1 MNDITTTV
9 IGNAVTDVS
18 LRVTSSGTSVASFRI
33 ASNSR
38 RFDKSTSSWIDQE
51 PSYLS
56 ITAWSQLA
64 ENVALSVHKGQPL
77 VVTGK
82 LKVRQWQDAD
92 KSGTNVEIDAIAIG
106 HDLNRGTSEF
116 TKVKRVSEFYEQ
128 DPWINEAADTE
139 ISAA

>member
-1 MNDITTTV
+1 MNDIITTV

-38 RFDKSTSSWIDQE
+38 RFDKSTNSWIDQE

-64 ENVALSVHKGQPL
+64 ENVALSVHKGQGL

-92 KSGTNVEIDAIAIG
+92 KSGTNVEIDATAIG

-128 DPWINEAADTE
+128 DPWMNEAADTE
-139 ISAA
+139 INAA

>member
-1 MNDITTTV
+1 MNDIITTV

-38 RFDKSTSSWIDQE
+38 RFDKSTNSWIEQE

-56 ITAWSQLA
+56 VTAWSQLA
-64 ENVALSVHKGQPL
+64 ENVALSVHKGQGL

-82 LKVRQWQDAD
+82 LKVRQWEEAD
-92 KSGTNVEIDAIAIG
+92 KSGTNVEIDATSIG

-128 DPWINEAADTE
+128 DPWMNEAADTE

>member
-1 MNDITTTV
+1 MNDIITTV

-18 LRVTSSGTSVASFRI
+18 LRVTSTGASVASFRI

-38 RFDKSTSSWIDQE
+38 RFDKSTNSWIDQE

-64 ENVALSVHKGQPL
+64 ENVALSVHKGQGL

-82 LKVRQWQDAD
+82 LKVRQWQDGD

-128 DPWINEAADTE
+128 DPWMNEAADTE

>member
-1 MNDITTTV
+1 MNDIITTV

-38 RFDKSTSSWIDQE
+38 RFEKSTSSWIDQE

-106 HDLNRGTSEF
+106 HDLNRGSSEF

-128 DPWINEAADTE
+128 DPWMNEAADTE

>member
-1 MNDITTTV
+1 MNDIITTV

-18 LRVTSSGTSVASFRI
+18 LRTTSTGASVASFRM

-38 RFDKSTSSWIDQE
+38 RFDKSTNTWIEQD

-64 ENVALSVHKGQPL
+64 ENVALSVHKGQAL

-82 LKVRQWQDAD
+82 LKVKQWQDAE
-92 KSGTNVEIDAIAIG
+92 KSGTNVEIDATAIG

-128 DPWINEAADTE
+128 DPWLNETADTE
-139 ISAA
+139 INAA

>member
-1 MNDITTTV
+1 MNDIITTV

-18 LRVTSSGTSVASFRI
+18 LRVTTTGTSVASFRI

-38 RFDKSTSSWIDQE
+38 RFDKSTNSWIDQE

-92 KSGTNVEIDAIAIG
+92 KSGINVEIDATAIG

-128 DPWINEAADTE
+128 DPWMNEVADTE

>member
-1 MNDITTTV
+1 MNDIITTV

-38 RFDKSTSSWIDQE
+38 RFDKSTNSWIDQE

-64 ENVALSVHKGQPL
+64 ENVALSVHKGQGL

-82 LKVRQWQDAD
+82 LKVRQWQDGD

-128 DPWINEAADTE
+128 DPWINEAVDTE

>member
-1 MNDITTTV
+1 MNDIITTV

-18 LRVTSSGTSVASFRI
+18 LRVTSTGASVASFRI

-64 ENVALSVHKGQPL
+64 ENVALSVHKGQGL

-128 DPWINEAADTE
+128 DPWMNEAADTE

>member
-1 MNDITTTV
+1 MNDIITTV

-38 RFDKSTSSWIDQE
+38 RFDKSTNSWIDQE

-77 VVTGK
+77 LVTGK

-128 DPWINEAADTE
+128 DPWMNEAADTE

>member
-128 DPWINEAADTE
+128 DPWMNEAADTE
-139 ISAA
+139 INAA

>member
-1 MNDITTTV
+1 MNDIITTV

-18 LRVTSSGTSVASFRI
+18 LRTTSTGASVASFRI

-38 RFDKSTSSWIDQE
+38 RFDKSTNTWIDQD

-56 ITAWSQLA
+56 ISAWSQLA
-64 ENVALSVHKGQPL
+64 ENVALSVHKGQAL

-92 KSGTNVEIDAIAIG
+92 KSGTNVEIDATAIG

-128 DPWINEAADTE
+128 DPWLNEAADAE
-139 ISAA
+139 INAA

>member
-1 MNDITTTV
+1 MNDIITTV

-18 LRVTSSGTSVASFRI
+18 LRTTSTGASVASFRI

-38 RFDKSTSSWIDQE
+38 RFDKSTNTWIEQD

-56 ITAWSQLA
+56 VSAWSQLA
-64 ENVALSVHKGQPL
+64 ENVALSVHKGQAL

-92 KSGTNVEIDAIAIG
+92 KSGTNVEIDATAIG

-128 DPWINEAADTE
+128 DPWRNEAADAE
-139 ISAA
+139 INAA

>member
-1 MNDITTTV
+1 MNDIITTV

-64 ENVALSVHKGQPL
+64 ENVALSVHKGQGL

-128 DPWINEAADTE
+128 DPWMNEATDTE

>member
-1 MNDITTTV
+1 MNDIITTV

-38 RFDKSTSSWIDQE
+38 RFDKSTNSWIEQE

-64 ENVALSVHKGQPL
+64 ENVALSVHKGQGL

-128 DPWINEAADTE
+128 DPWMNEAADTE

>member
-1 MNDITTTV
+1 
-9 IGNAVTDVS
+9 
-18 LRVTSSGTSVASFRI
+18 VASFRI

-64 ENVALSVHKGQPL
+64 ENVALSVHKGQGL

-128 DPWINEAADTE
+128 DPWMNEAADTE

>member
-64 ENVALSVHKGQPL
+64 ENVALSVHKGQGL

-128 DPWINEAADTE
+128 DPWMNEAADTE

>member
-1 MNDITTTV
+1 MNDIITTV

-18 LRVTSSGTSVASFRI
+18 LRVTSSGTGVASFRI

-38 RFDKSTSSWIDQE
+38 RFDKSTNSWIDQE

-128 DPWINEAADTE
+128 DPWMNEAADTE

>member
-1 MNDITTTV
+1 MNDIITTV

-18 LRVTSSGTSVASFRI
+18 LRVTSTGTSVASFRI

-64 ENVALSVHKGQPL
+64 ENVALSVHKGQAL

-128 DPWINEAADTE
+128 DPWMNEAADTE

>member
-1 MNDITTTV
+1 MNDIITTV

-18 LRVTSSGTSVASFRI
+18 LRVTSSGTSAASFRI

-38 RFDKSTSSWIDQE
+38 RFDKSTNSWIDQE

-64 ENVALSVHKGQPL
+64 ENVALSVHKGQGL

-92 KSGTNVEIDAIAIG
+92 KSGTNVEIDATAIG

-128 DPWINEAADTE
+128 GPWMDEAADTE

>member
-1 MNDITTTV
+1 MNDIITTV

-18 LRVTSSGTSVASFRI
+18 LRVTSTGASVASFRI

-38 RFDKSTSSWIDQE
+38 RFDKSTNSWIDQE

-64 ENVALSVHKGQPL
+64 ENVALSVHKGQGL

-92 KSGTNVEIDAIAIG
+92 KSGTNVEIDAVAIG

-128 DPWINEAADTE
+128 DPWMNEAADTE

>member
-1 MNDITTTV
+1 MNDIITTV

-18 LRVTSSGTSVASFRI
+18 LRTTSIGASVASFRI

-38 RFDKSTSSWIDQE
+38 RFDKSTNTWIEQD

-56 ITAWSQLA
+56 VSAWSQLA
-64 ENVALSVHKGQPL
+64 ENVALSVHKGQAL

-92 KSGTNVEIDAIAIG
+92 KSGTNVEIDATAIG

-128 DPWINEAADTE
+128 DPWLNEAADAE
-139 ISAA
+139 INAA

>member
-1 MNDITTTV
+1 MNDIITTV

-38 RFDKSTSSWIDQE
+38 RFDKSTNSWIDQE

-128 DPWINEAADTE
+128 DPWMNEAADTE
-139 ISAA
+139 INAA

>member
-1 MNDITTTV
+1 MNDIITTV

-18 LRVTSSGTSVASFRI
+18 LRVTSTGASVASFRI

-38 RFDKSTSSWIDQE
+38 RFDKSTNSWIDQE

-82 LKVRQWQDAD
+82 LKVRQWQVAD
-92 KSGTNVEIDAIAIG
+92 KSGTNVEIDATALG

-128 DPWINEAADTE
+128 DPWMNEAADTE

>member
-1 MNDITTTV
+1 MNDIITTV

-82 LKVRQWQDAD
+82 LKVRRWQDAD

-128 DPWINEAADTE
+128 DPWMNEATDTE

>member
-1 MNDITTTV
+1 MNDIITTV

-38 RFDKSTSSWIDQE
+38 RFDKSTNSWVEQE

-56 ITAWSQLA
+56 VTAWSQLA
-64 ENVALSVHKGQPL
+64 ENVALSVHKGQGL

-92 KSGTNVEIDAIAIG
+92 KSGTNVEIDATSIG

>member
-1 MNDITTTV
+1 MNDIITTV

-18 LRVTSSGTSVASFRI
+18 LRVTSTGASVASFRI

-38 RFDKSTSSWIDQE
+38 RFDKSTNSWIDQE

-64 ENVALSVHKGQPL
+64 ENVALSVHKGQAL

-92 KSGTNVEIDAIAIG
+92 KSGTNVEIDATAIG

-128 DPWINEAADTE
+128 DPWMNEAADTE

>member
-1 MNDITTTV
+1 MNDIITTV

-18 LRVTSSGTSVASFRI
+18 LRVTSTGASVASFRI

-38 RFDKSTSSWIDQE
+38 RFDKSTNSWIDQE

-64 ENVALSVHKGQPL
+64 ENVALSVHKGQGL

-82 LKVRQWQDAD
+82 LKVRQWQDSD
-92 KSGTNVEIDAIAIG
+92 KSGTNVEIDATAIG

-128 DPWINEAADTE
+128 DPWMNEAADTE

>member
-1 MNDITTTV
+1 MNDIITTV

-18 LRVTSSGTSVASFRI
+18 LRTTSTGPSVASFRI

-38 RFDKSTSSWIDQE
+38 RFDKSTNTWIEQD

-64 ENVALSVHKGQPL
+64 ENVVLSVHKGQAL

-82 LKVRQWQDAD
+82 LKVKQWQDSE
-92 KSGTNVEIDAIAIG
+92 KSGTNVEIDATAIG

-128 DPWINEAADTE
+128 DPWLNETADTE
-139 ISAA
+139 INAA

>member
-1 MNDITTTV
+1 MNDIITTV

-38 RFDKSTSSWIDQE
+38 RFDKSTNSWIDQE

-56 ITAWSQLA
+56 ITAWAQLA
-64 ENVALSVHKGQPL
+64 ENVALSVYKGQGL

-92 KSGTNVEIDAIAIG
+92 KSGTNVEIDATSIG

-128 DPWINEAADTE
+128 DPWMNEAADTE

>member
-1 MNDITTTV
+1 MNDIITTV

-38 RFDKSTSSWIDQE
+38 RFDKSTNSWIEQE

-64 ENVALSVHKGQPL
+64 ENVALSVHKGQGL

-82 LKVRQWQDAD
+82 LKVRQWQDGD

-128 DPWINEAADTE
+128 DPWMNEAADTE

>member
-1 MNDITTTV
+1 MNDIITTV

-18 LRVTSSGTSVASFRI
+18 LRTTSTGASVASFRI

-38 RFDKSTSSWIDQE
+38 RFDKSTNTWIEQD

-56 ITAWSQLA
+56 VSAWSQLA
-64 ENVALSVHKGQPL
+64 ENVALSVHKGQAL

-82 LKVRQWQDAD
+82 LKVKQWQDSD
-92 KSGTNVEIDAIAIG
+92 KSGTNVEIDATAIG

-128 DPWINEAADTE
+128 DPWLNEAADAE
-139 ISAA
+139 INAA

>member
-1 MNDITTTV
+1 MNDIITTV

-18 LRVTSSGTSVASFRI
+18 LRVTSTGASVASFRI

-38 RFDKSTSSWIDQE
+38 RFDKSTNSWIDQE

-64 ENVALSVHKGQPL
+64 ENVALSVHKGQGL

-92 KSGTNVEIDAIAIG
+92 KSGINVEIDAIAIG

-128 DPWINEAADTE
+128 DPWMNEAADTE

>member
-1 MNDITTTV
+1 MNDIITTV

-18 LRVTSSGTSVASFRI
+18 LRVTSTGASVASFRI

-128 DPWINEAADTE
+128 DPWMNEAADTE
-139 ISAA
+139 INAA

>member
-1 MNDITTTV
+1 MNDIITTV

-38 RFDKSTSSWIDQE
+38 RFDKSTNSWIDQE

-128 DPWINEAADTE
+128 DPWMNEAADTE

>member
-1 MNDITTTV
+1 MNDIITTV

-38 RFDKSTSSWIDQE
+38 RFDKSTNSWVEQE

-56 ITAWSQLA
+56 VTAWSQLA
-64 ENVALSVHKGQPL
+64 ENVALSVHKGQGL

-128 DPWINEAADTE
+128 DPWMNEAADTE
-139 ISAA
+139 INAA